1 LSSTAKIYLLSS
13 GKNSFSAGVCADAFS
28 DPAQS
33 AKNISGWNPEISAQ
47 GDEPAV
53 TRKKMRLQ
61 WFARIRMTIA
71 SGFTWFAR
79 EPKLMVGAEG
89 ARILTET

>member
-1 LSSTAKIYLLSS
+1 LSSTAKINLLSS
-13 GKNSFSAGVCADAFS
+13 RKNSFSAGVCADAFS
-28 DPAQS
+28 DPLQRAT
-33 AKNISGWNPEISAQ
+33 KIRLKSGKIGARRRIRSS
-47 GDEPAV
+47 PA
-53 TRKKMRLQ
+53 KMRLQ
-61 WFARIRMTIA
+61 WFARIRMTSA